1 MDTKRLF
8 QREGDGGR
16 LGPLASAS
24 SAWRHL
30 TPGSPGSSWGR
41 PRQSHGSVS
50 LDVAWGMTKKAW
62 RAAGCSMKLTSMK
75 LS

>member
-8 QREGDGGR
+8 QRESDGGR
-16 LGPLASAS
+16 LGPLASVP

-30 TPGSPGSSWGR
+30 TPGSPGSSRGR
-41 PRQSHGSVS
+41 RRQSHGSVS